1 MLHSYLL
8 PFLLSGADLT
18 KDRQWRKDNGV
29 GVNPTASTT
38 SQGFPTSKLFSICM
52 VVDLF
57 YGPQRKTFKKSMGL
71 LDTLFNDML
80 CLNAQNYNSKV
91 LIVN

>member
-29 GVNPTASTT
+29 GVNLTASTT
-38 SQGFPTSKLFSICM
+38 SQDFPTSKLFSF
-52 VVDLF
+52 L
-57 YGPQRKTFKKSMGL
+57 YGCRFVLWPTKENFLNVNGL
-71 LDTLFNDML
+71 VRHFV
-80 CLNAQNYNSKV
+80 Q
-91 LIVN
+91 